1 MASYPDIDK
10 IDTNIRHAKG
20 IIDLVIDNIGNK
32 VDSDPDA
39 IEFALWSASKHLREA
54 TDEIEDVGEKN
65 LSELLS
71 KVDPDPLGD
80 DEDDEESFFESDDD
94 EDEDET
100 FVLNIGIKKDGTIS
114 LLKDADK

>member
-32 VDSDPDA
+32 LDSDPDA
-39 IEFALWSASKHLREA
+39 IEFALWSAAKHLREA
-54 TDEIEDVGEKN
+54 TDEIEGVGEKN

-71 KVDPDPLGD
+71 KVDSDPLGD
-80 DEDDEESFFESDDD
+80 DEES
-94 EDEDET
+94 
-100 FVLNIGIKKDGTIS
+100 VLNRMTKMNKPTTTSS
-114 LLKDADK
+114 LKSELEKMESSPM

>member
-20 IIDLVIDNIGNK
+20 IIELIMDNIGNK
-32 VDSDPDA
+32 LDSDPDA
-39 IEFALWSASKHLREA
+39 IEFALWSAVKHLRQA

-65 LSELLS
+65 FSDLLS

-80 DEDDEESFFESDDD
+80 DEGVFKSDDEEEQNNDDLVFEIR
-94 EDEDET
+94 
-100 FVLNIGIKKDGTIS
+100 VGKDGEFAN
-114 LLKDADK
+114 LERVYR

>member
-32 VDSDPDA
+32 LDSDPDA
-39 IEFALWSASKHLREA
+39 IEFALWSAVKHLRQA

-65 LSELLS
+65 LSDLLS
-71 KVDPDPLGD
+71 RVDSDPLGD
-80 DEDDEESFFESDDD
+80 DERSDD
-94 EDEDET
+94 EDS
-100 FVLNIGIKKDGTIS
+100 KKDDLVFEIRVG
-114 LLKDADK
+114 KDGEFANLERVYR